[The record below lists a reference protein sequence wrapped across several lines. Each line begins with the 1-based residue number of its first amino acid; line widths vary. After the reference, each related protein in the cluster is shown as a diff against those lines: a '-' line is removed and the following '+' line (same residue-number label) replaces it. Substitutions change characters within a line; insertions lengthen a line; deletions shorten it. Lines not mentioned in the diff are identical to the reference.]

1 MRSRSASVMGVLLV
15 LGGATL
21 ARAQDEVPDDGA
33 AGTIPSPDETYEI
46 LMNRA
51 NRTDSLPGPGGGPIE
66 YQGQRL
72 LFYPEGEV
80 ILLEGD
86 AATEQAGTE
95 LKADR
100 ILFRSREGV
109 VEAFGEAS
117 VSRGPSELKADS
129 LFYDRESETVAT
141 FGASALSEG
150 QSVTEGLDLKYDLDR
165 RSGRLGT
172 GVTTYVPW
180 ILTGDDMEKIGDS
193 TYLVQDGY
201 FTTCD
206 LGVPHYSFRSTDI
219 KLRQDD
225 VIVASPVVLYFSDIP
240 VFYLPWYVEPA
251 TRGRHSGF
259 LRPQIGISTLILNS
273 GRERNVRDLGYYYV
287 INDYAD
293 AAVSA
298 DWYAESR
305 LILRVDTRYNMRHS
319 FRGDLHYESVWNRLD
334 DERSQLIRYSHDHT
348 FSRDTRGSVNV
359 NWSSRRSFLRRNS
372 FDPDEILQRAFRSAA
387 NYSTRFGWGSFVAG
401 GDADFRLDSN
411 RTTFRIPD
419 IRLSINQRPLWGGR
433 RKGAAGEGQPFW
445 RILQYSASTSFVATV
460 EQAQVDSLGNAL
472 TTIPTD
478 SLGNEI
484 EGDRETIRNEQDMG
498 GRFTLSGPLNLFGV
512 VKASPSASYNLSLQN
527 DQLAEDEKLGGRGQF
542 STAVSFSTKF
552 FRVYDSGLGPVRKWR
567 HTVSPSVGFNYSP
580 KANLF
585 GARDTE
591 SARDA
596 LTDALTANLSF
607 SQDLD
612 VKVRQGEETARLTDD
627 SGGGEGDEEEEEAQE
642 ERTRTV
648 NLLNVTNTLSY
659 DFVRAREPDQLGW
672 RNLNTRL
679 TTGVGRSFSVSSSF
693 DTELV
698 NQGATR
704 ETFNPFIRRVTTD
717 FSLRGGGFQGS
728 FRQRSFEDRRRERD
742 VVAGRGTDE
751 ETAEAAEALEEA
763 ELQGQGFGP
772 WSLNLTHSW
781 SRTRSGDG
789 NRQSLGI
796 GASLLPSP
804 HWSLNYR
811 TTYDVTGGSFQGQ
824 TLALVRN
831 LHDWQATLGVNLF
844 PAEPQDRVQIS
855 FSVFLRDVP
864 DLEFPY
870 RVRRE

>member
-1 MRSRSASVMGVLLV
+1 MLSRPTVLIVVLLV
-15 LGGATL
+15 LGWADVG
-21 ARAQDEVPDDGA
+21 RGQEEVPDDGLP
-33 AGTIPSPDETYEI
+33 GTIPSPDETYEI
-46 LMNRA
+46 LMNRDSSG
-51 NRTDSLPGPGGGPIE
+51 DSLPGPSGGPIE

-80 ILLEGD
+80 ILLEGE
-86 AATEQAGTE
+86 ASTEQAGTE

-150 QSVTEGLDLKYDLDR
+150 QSVTEGLDLKYDLNR
-165 RSGRLGT
+165 RSGRLGA

-180 ILTGDDMEKIGDS
+180 ILSGDDMEKIGDS

-206 LGVPHYSFRSTDI
+206 LDVPHYSFRSTDI
-219 KLRQDD
+219 KLRQED

-287 INDYAD
+287 VNDYAD

-305 LILRVDTRYNMRHS
+305 FILRVDSRYNVRHS

-348 FSRDTRGSVNV
+348 FSSKTRGSVDV

-419 IRLSINQRPLWGGR
+419 VRLSINQRPLWGR
-433 RKGAAGEGQPFW
+433 RTRGAAGEGQPFW
-445 RILQYSASTSFVATV
+445 QILQYSASTSFVATV

-472 TTIPTD
+472 STIPTD

-484 EGDRETIRNEQDMG
+484 ETERETIRNEQDMS

-512 VKASPSASYNLSLQN
+512 LKASPSASYSMSLQN

-552 FRVYDSGLGPVRKWR
+552 FRVYDSGLGPVRRWR

-591 SARDA
+591 SAREA
-596 LTDALTANLSF
+596 LTDVLTANVSF

-612 VKVRQGEETARLTDD
+612 VKVRQGEERAALTGGD
-627 SGGGEGDEEEEEAQE
+627 SGAEEGEEETEE
-642 ERTRTV
+642 ERTRTI
-648 NLLNVTNTLSY
+648 NLLNVTNTFSY

-672 RNLNTRL
+672 RNLSTRI

-693 DTELV
+693 DTQLV
-698 NQGATR
+698 KQGASR

-717 FSLRGGGFQGS
+717 FSLRGGGSQGS
-728 FRQRSFEDRRRERD
+728 FRQRGFEDRLQGRD

-763 ELQGQGFGP
+763 ELQGEGFGP

-781 SRTRSGDG
+781 SRTRSGSG

-831 LHDWQATLGVNLF
+831 LHDWQATLGVNIF

-864 DLEFPY
+864 DLELPY

>member
-1 MRSRSASVMGVLLV
+1 MRSRPTVLILVLLV
-15 LGGATL
+15 LGWADL
-21 ARAQDEVPDDGA
+21 AQGQEEVPDESLA
-33 AGTIPSPDETYEI
+33 ATIPSPDETYEI
-46 LMNRA
+46 LMNR
-51 NRTDSLPGPGGGPIE
+51 TSGGDSLPGPSGGPIE

-80 ILLEGD
+80 ILLEGE
-86 AATEQAGTE
+86 ASTAQAGTA

-109 VEAFGEAS
+109 VEAFGKAS

-150 QSVTEGLDLKYDLDR
+150 QSVTEGLDLKYDLNR
-165 RSGRLGT
+165 RSGRLGA

-206 LGVPHYSFRSTDI
+206 LDVPHYSFRSTDI
-219 KLRQDD
+219 KLRQED

-305 LILRVDTRYNMRHS
+305 FILRVDSRYNVRHS

-334 DERSQLIRYSHDHT
+334 DERSQLIRYAHDHT
-348 FSRDTRGSVNV
+348 FSRNTRGSVDV

-419 IRLSINQRPLWGGR
+419 VRLSINQRPLWGR
-433 RKGAAGEGQPFW
+433 RTRGAAGEGQPFW
-445 RILQYSASTSFVATV
+445 QIFQYSASTSFVATV

-472 TTIPTD
+472 LTIPTD

-484 EGDRETIRNEQDMG
+484 ETDRETIRNEQDMS
-498 GRFTLSGPLNLFGV
+498 GRFTLSGPLNLLGV
-512 VKASPSASYNLSLQN
+512 VKASPSASYSISLQN

-552 FRVYDSGLGPVRKWR
+552 FRVYDSGLGPVRRWR

-580 KANLF
+580 KASLF

-591 SARDA
+591 AAREA
-596 LTDALTANLSF
+596 LTDVLTANVSF

-612 VKVRQGEETARLTDD
+612 VKVGQGEERVALANDD
-627 SGGGEGDEEEEEAQE
+627 RGEGEREEEGEE
-642 ERTRTV
+642 ERTRTI
-648 NLLNVTNTLSY
+648 NLLNVTNTFSY

-672 RNLNTRL
+672 RSLSTRI
-679 TTGVGRSFSVSSSF
+679 TTGAGRNFSVSSSF

-698 NQGATR
+698 NQGSSR

-717 FSLRGGGFQGS
+717 FSLRGGGSQGS
-728 FRQRSFEDRRRERD
+728 FRQRGFDDRLRGRD

-751 ETAEAAEALEEA
+751 ETAEAVEALEEA
-763 ELQGQGFGP
+763 ELEGEGFGP

-831 LHDWQATLGVNLF
+831 LHDWQATLGVNIF

-864 DLEFPY
+864 DLELPY

>member
-1 MRSRSASVMGVLLV
+1 MRSRSTVLMVVLLV
-15 LGGATL
+15 LGWTDSG
-21 ARAQDEVPDDGA
+21 RGQEEIPDDGLV
-33 AGTIPSPDETYEI
+33 GTIPSPDETYEI

-51 NRTDSLPGPGGGPIE
+51 GGSDSLPGPSGGPIE

-86 AATEQAGTE
+86 ASTEQAGTE

-129 LFYDRESETVAT
+129 LFYDRQSETVAT

-150 QSVTEGLDLKYDLDR
+150 QSVTEGLDLKYDLNR
-165 RSGRLGT
+165 RSGRLGA

-206 LGVPHYSFRSTDI
+206 LDVPHYTFRSTDI
-219 KLRQDD
+219 KLRQED

-305 LILRVDTRYNMRHS
+305 FILRVDSRYNMRHS

-334 DERSQLIRYSHDHT
+334 DESSQLIRYSHDHT
-348 FSRDTRGSVNV
+348 FSRSTRGSVDV

-419 IRLSINQRPLWGGR
+419 VRLSINQRPLWGR
-433 RKGAAGEGQPFW
+433 RTRGAAGEGRPLWQ
-445 RILQYSASTSFVATV
+445 ILQYSASTSFVATV

-484 EGDRETIRNEQDMG
+484 ETDRETIRNEQDMS

-512 VKASPSASYNLSLQN
+512 LKATPSASYNMSLQN
-527 DQLAEDEKLGGRGQF
+527 DQLAEDENLGGRGQF

-552 FRVYDSGLGPVRKWR
+552 FRVYDSGLGPVRRWR

-591 SARDA
+591 SAREA
-596 LTDALTANLSF
+596 LTDVLTANVSF

-612 VKVRQGEETARLTDD
+612 VKVRQGDEREELADDD
-627 SGGGEGDEEEEEAQE
+627 SGGEESEEEEQE
-642 ERTRTV
+642 ERTRTI
-648 NLLNVTNTLSY
+648 NLLNVTNTFSY

-672 RNLNTRL
+672 RNLSTRL

-698 NQGATR
+698 KQAASR

-717 FSLRGGGFQGS
+717 FSVRGGGSQGS
-728 FRQRSFEDRRRERD
+728 FRQRGFDDRRQGRD

-763 ELQGQGFGP
+763 ELEGQGFGP

-781 SRTRSGDG
+781 SRTRSGDN

-811 TTYDVTGGSFQGQ
+811 TTYDVTSGSFQGQ

-831 LHDWQATLGVNLF
+831 LHEWQATLGVNIF

-864 DLEFPY
+864 DLELPY